1 MFKNMLVYKFEEPF
15 TLDVSALNEKLKQK
29 PITPCLTQEMESLG
43 WIELDDYSDEFA
55 MQVNKAI
62 FFRLCVERKL
72 LPNSVVNTAIKARI
86 KELNL
91 KHVSRSDHKEL
102 HEYVVNKL
110 LPKALVDR
118 SYIYAYIDLETNR
131 LVVNASSTKK
141 ASLLTSHLRKTLGS
155 LKIIPAIP
163 DHSINS
169 TMTSWVLHKAY
180 MDKFRFQIMNNI
192 AIKELKDEGASLSA
206 KELDYDGEEI
216 HKFLKDG
223 WQVTSL
229 MLEFDDSMQFKLD
242 ATFIL
247 KGIKYLDHFRDQL
260 DDEDDPRLQWQTE
273 SYLMVDYHRRAFTA
287 LFDLCN

>member
-155 LKIIPAIP
+155 LSIIPAVP

-169 TMTSWVLHKAY
+169 TMTSWVLHKAH

-260 DDEDDPRLQWQTE
+260 DDEDDPRLQWQAE

>member
-1 MFKNMLVYKFEEPF
+1 MFKNMLAYKFEEPF
-15 TLDVSALNEKLKQK
+15 ILDVSALNEKLNQK

-43 WIELDDYSDEFA
+43 WIELDDYSDAFA
-55 MQVNKAI
+55 IQVNKAI

-118 SYIYAYIDLETNR
+118 SYIYAYIDLETNH

-155 LKIIPAIP
+155 LPIVPLMP
-163 DHSINS
+163 ENS
-169 TMTSWVLHKAY
+169 VAATLTHWALHGIESDVLS
-180 MDKFRFQIMNNI
+180 MLDEIEL
-192 AIKELKDEGASLSA
+192 KELKDEGGNAKFKGVSL
-206 KELDYDGEEI
+206 
-216 HKFLKDG
+216 
-223 WQVTSL
+223 
-229 MLEFDDSMQFKLD
+229 
-242 ATFIL
+242 
-247 KGIKYLDHFRDQL
+247 
-260 DDEDDPRLQWQTE
+260 
-273 SYLMVDYHRRAFTA
+273 
-287 LFDLCN
+287 